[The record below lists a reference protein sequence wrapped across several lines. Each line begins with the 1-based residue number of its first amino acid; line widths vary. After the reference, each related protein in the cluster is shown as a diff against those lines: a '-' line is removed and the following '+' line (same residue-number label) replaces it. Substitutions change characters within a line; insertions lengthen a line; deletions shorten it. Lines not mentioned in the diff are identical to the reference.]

1 MKLFFSVGEPSGDLH
16 GANLIAELRRRL
28 PDLQAVGLGGP
39 RMKAAGCELL
49 RDMSD
54 LAVMGLLPVLAKLPE
69 FFRLKAEAI
78 RTFDESRPD
87 AVVLIDYPG
96 FNWHIA
102 RAAKERGIPVFYYG
116 LPQLWAWATWRVKKV
131 ERYVDHALCK
141 LPFEESWFWERGC
154 NATFIGHPYFDELHS
169 RSLDQQFIAGIK
181 QSGQRLVTLLPGSR
195 SQEVKSNLPTL
206 LKSARLIR
214 QQVPGVRFAIA
225 SYSERQA
232 EMARSMAVASFCNA
246 EVFVHRTPELI
257 SAAACCLACSGSVSL
272 ELLHHAVPSVMV
284 YQVPWWLY
292 QSVRSLMNVRYMTLA
307 NLLASDRPFLA
318 PGESAQPYS
327 EGAPGH
333 EQVLFPEYPTWRD
346 RSADVARHA
355 IGWLSNESAREAI
368 IGRLAA
374 LRDHV
379 GQSGASQRAAD
390 YLVRHLTHES
400 PDVLSIRP
408 AHQAAAA

>member
-1 MKLFFSVGEPSGDLH
+1 
-16 GANLIAELRRRL
+16 
-28 PDLQAVGLGGP
+28 
-39 RMKAAGCELL
+39 
-49 RDMSD
+49 
-54 LAVMGLLPVLAKLPE
+54 
-69 FFRLKAEAI
+69 
-78 RTFDESRPD
+78 
-87 AVVLIDYPG
+87 
-96 FNWHIA
+96 
-102 RAAKERGIPVFYYG
+102 
-116 LPQLWAWATWRVKKV
+116 
-131 ERYVDHALCK
+131 
-141 LPFEESWFWERGC
+141 
-154 NATFIGHPYFDELHS
+154 
-169 RSLDQQFIAGIK
+169 
-181 QSGQRLVTLLPGSR
+181 
-195 SQEVKSNLPTL
+195 
-206 LKSARLIR
+206 
-214 QQVPGVRFAIA
+214 VPGVRFAIA

-257 SAAACCLACSGSVSL
+257 SAATCCLACSGSVSL

-318 PGESAQPYS
+318 PHESAQPYA
-327 EGAPGH
+327 EDAPGH

-355 IGWLSNESAREAI
+355 IGWLSNESARQAI

-390 YLVRHLTHES
+390 YLVQHLAAAS
-400 PDVLSIRP
+400 PDVVTIRP
-408 AHQAAAA
+408 APQAAAA